1 LGLTIRSQENEL
13 EIIKKRVKQMTT
25 DLHLLEKNE
34 LKELL
39 NKGWMTHDAMWFYNC
54 LKECGIEK
62 TNKINKAAIR
72 DMSAIEIKRI
82 QKTVGAGNP
91 TTFEELKNLFDSAME
106 IATGKFM
113 KYDYHSPAHNII
125 HGEWKSCFAYE
136 GIKALGVIDRYECG
150 IMLRIETWL
159 DTLGIKYEVQPK
171 ITGCMMH
178 TNGRCFRDYKF
189 FFDK

>member
-1 LGLTIRSQENEL
+1 MNA
-13 EIIKKRVKQMTT
+13 
-25 DLHLLEKNE
+25 DLISLNKNE
-34 LKELL
+34 LKEIL

-54 LKECGIEK
+54 LQECGIEK

-82 QKTVGAGNP
+82 QKAIGVGQLN
-91 TTFEELKNLFDSAME
+91 TFDKFKSFFDIAME

-113 KYDYHSPAHNII
+113 KYSYSSPATNAIYA
-125 HGEWKSCFAYE
+125 EWKSCFAYE

-150 IMLRIETWL
+150 IMLRIDTWL
-159 DTLGIKYEVQPK
+159 DTLGIKYKVEPK
-171 ITGCMMH
+171 VTGCMMH
-178 TNGRCFRDYKF
+178 TDGKCFRDYKF